1 MQAMAVAL
9 LGMALAAPVGGDP
22 VMPVWADPVKIE
34 TPRELARRIAVLP
47 PDVREIVRAIAV
59 LPPDAF
65 VPAAIAL
72 NNSGLMQSCI
82 DQSPEPAFAET
93 WCREAYNNW
102 MLMQSCIDPSPEP
115 AAFAERGCRVA
126 INNWMSREARRPVP
140 VERPA
145 TCGTG
150 PVTRTGG

>member
-1 MQAMAVAL
+1 MQAMVVAL

-102 MLMQSCIDPSPEP
+102 M
-115 AAFAERGCRVA
+115 
-126 INNWMSREARRPVP
+126 SREARRPVP